1 MNELAL
7 VVGAVIVDKYPG
19 ATRLLAARRTRP
31 PELAGQWEFP
41 GGKVEPGESP
51 EQALVREIDEELD
64 VHIAVLE
71 ELSPPSGGSW
81 PASNGY
87 RMRLYYAVIES
98 GTPQIADGHDDVRW
112 LEEAE
117 LLTVPWLASDRRPL
131 SHISLSR
138 HGGTVDGGK

>member
-7 VVGAVIVDKYPG
+7 VVGAVIVDQYP
-19 ATRLLAARRTRP
+19 APTRLLAARRTRP

-51 EQALVREIDEELD
+51 EQALVREIDEELG
-64 VHIAVLE
+64 VEIAVLE
-71 ELSPPSGGSW
+71 ELCPPSGESW

-98 GTPQIADGHDDVRW
+98 GTPQAADGHDDVKW
-112 LEEAE
+112 LEEAD
-117 LLTVPWLASDRRPL
+117 LLSVPWLASDLRPL
-131 SHISLSR
+131 SQISLSQI
-138 HGGTVDGGK
+138 DPE